1 MTLELAGSSSECVVL
16 VTPTRRDAEVTL
28 NLLAS
33 QRIEAAVASDLDR
46 AEELIR
52 SGAGTLVV
60 TDPVLMDPDSTRLW
74 QAIEQQPEW
83 SNLPV
88 IALCAQSN
96 QSPSVALI
104 LSRLRNVTVLDRP
117 TSTRTVIS
125 AVKAALR
132 GRRWQYQIRD
142 QIDSLVV
149 AEQAL
154 RQADQHKDQ
163 FLATLAHELRNPLA
177 PLRSGLE
184 LFAGDS
190 LDRRQMLKINAM
202 MKRQLGQLVRLVDE
216 LLDISRISTGKVKLT
231 LTDLDLRR
239 VIDQAVETCQP
250 MLQRSGHELTVSTAP
265 VPIRVLGD
273 EARLSQ
279 SISNL
284 LNNAI
289 KYTPPG
295 GRIALSVEAI
305 RRDAVITLAD
315 TGIGV
320 PDTMLER
327 IFDKF
332 TQIDRDHSNSQGGLG
347 LGLAL
352 VRNLVQ
358 LHGGTVDATTRV
370 VTRAARS
377 LYGCLCS
384 PELPRAQEGR
394 GTGPV
399 SGRETPAMRI
409 LVVDDNR
416 DAAELLA
423 MLLETEGHDVRVEY
437 GGESGVKCAQE
448 WIPEAVFC
456 DLGMPLMDGLQVAA
470 AFRNESRLQDVF
482 LIALT
487 GWGSTSD
494 RGRSEAAGFNAH
506 LTKPTNLADVRALL
520 VQAHARR
527 SRLP

>member
-1 MTLELAGSSSECVVL
+1 M
-16 VTPTRRDAEVTL
+16 
-28 NLLAS
+28 
-33 QRIEAAVASDLDR
+33 
-46 AEELIR
+46 
-52 SGAGTLVV
+52 
-60 TDPVLMDPDSTRLW
+60 
-74 QAIEQQPEW
+74 
-83 SNLPV
+83 
-88 IALCAQSN
+88 
-96 QSPSVALI
+96 
-104 LSRLRNVTVLDRP
+104 TVLDRP

-142 QIDSLVV
+142 QIDSLLV

-273 EARLSQ
+273 QARLSQ

-289 KYTPPG
+289 KYTPHG

-358 LHGGTVDATTRV
+358 LHGGTVDATSKGRNKGSTFTVR
-370 VTRAARS
+370 
-377 LYGCLCS
+377 
-384 PELPRAQEGR
+384 LPLFTGITETQEGR

-399 SGRETPAMRI
+399 SDRETPAMRI

-416 DAAELLA
+416 DAADLLA

-506 LTKPTNLADVRALL
+506 LTKPANLADVRALL